1 MTLLNKILRAAIG
14 LQPLRIETRDMP
26 AYCLSID
33 ECCFLEEET
42 NVKPWNYDI
51 KHYIQTLEYLPSHV
65 EYMH

>member
-1 MTLLNKILRAAIG
+1 MTLLNKILRAATG

-26 AYCLSID
+26 AYCLSIE

-42 NVKPWNYDI
+42 NV